1 MELLDVLFYTIVTAI
16 AMYLSRDSGGGKRGR
31 LFAGSPA

>member
-1 MELLDVLFYTIVTAI
+1 MELLDVLFYTIVAAI
-16 AMYLSRDSGGGKRGR
+16 AMYLSGDSGGGKRGR